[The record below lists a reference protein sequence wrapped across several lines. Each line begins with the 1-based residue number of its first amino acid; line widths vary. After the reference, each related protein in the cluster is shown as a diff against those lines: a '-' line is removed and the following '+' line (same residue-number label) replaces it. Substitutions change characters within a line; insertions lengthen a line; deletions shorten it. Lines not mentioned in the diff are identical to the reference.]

1 MGTFDVAPIRCPVT
15 VLHGRS
21 DRMVDVIHAHH
32 TAELIP
38 GANLVIFDDLDHFSI
53 RAKLPASDTAVRAEV
68 GSVSCAVHAKGKTAL
83 EVAEEIARAAS
94 AGLPED
100 PKDVAPAVRTALDGR
115 DRGRFN
121 VIIDALD
128 EAATTRDVRAI
139 INEVVLPLAETC
151 ADIGANMVIGTRR
164 RDDAGELLGRFSSAL
179 AVLDLDEPEY
189 FAEEDLADYALACL
203 RLEGDERLGD
213 PYDDEDAALLFAN
226 RIAAISGGHF
236 LIAGLVARA
245 HGMHDEQSASPG
257 LPTFP
262 QTVDSALAAYL
273 ERLSPVGRL
282 PASHVLTALAF
293 AEAPGLPVNLWQAAI
308 HALYG
313 TRPREADLVLFA
325 RSAAANF
332 LIESGGDDG
341 GSADEASQ
349 RVYRLFHQALND
361 ALLRS
366 RSDLTPRAGDERVIT
381 QAFLAEGQHAGWQ
394 NAPGYLLRACPGTP
408 P

>member
-1 MGTFDVAPIRCPVT
+1 M
-15 VLHGRS
+15 
-21 DRMVDVIHAHH
+21 
-32 TAELIP
+32 
-38 GANLVIFDDLDHFSI
+38 
-53 RAKLPASDTAVRAEV
+53 
-68 GSVSCAVHAKGKTAL
+68 
-83 EVAEEIARAAS
+83 
-94 AGLPED
+94 
-100 PKDVAPAVRTALDGR
+100 
-115 DRGRFN
+115 
-121 VIIDALD
+121 IIDALD

-139 INEVVLPLAETC
+139 IDEVVLPLAETC
-151 ADIGANMVIGTRR
+151 ADIGANMVIGTR

-203 RLEGDERLGD
+203 RLEGDERLGN

-226 RIAAISGGHF
+226 RIAAISGGNF

-257 LPTFP
+257 LPDVPADRGLGPGGLPVTAQP
-262 QTVDSALAAYL
+262 RRPLARQPRPHGAGV
-273 ERLSPVGRL
+273 RR
-282 PASHVLTALAF
+282 
-293 AEAPGLPVNLWQAAI
+293 APGLPVNLWQAAI

-349 RVYRLFHQALND
+349 RVYRLFSTRPSMTLCSA
-361 ALLRS
+361 
-366 RSDLTPRAGDERVIT
+366 
-381 QAFLAEGQHAGWQ
+381 HA
-394 NAPGYLLRACPGTP
+394 RT
-408 P
+408 